1 MQDKHNEE
9 LMKHR
14 KQLAA
19 LDLQYLEYKA
29 SNGTDFKVEL
39 MKNVLWGGGV
49 EFTDKGLSYN
59 PNIPSEYMSMY
70 VRLMMHGID
79 VRKYVNDFKTL
90 QPEYITFHYEAIEDV
105 EDMIKYIKSL
115 NIKVGL
121 SIKPNT
127 EVSLIKPYLKDL
139 DLVLIMSVEPGEGG
153 QKFINSSTQKIDELY
168 TIRKDNNYHYAIEVD
183 GGINDVTIKEC
194 VNADILVVGSFIT
207 NGNYQEQIDKI
218 RG

>member
-1 MQDKHNEE
+1 MISASFLAIKDNIKENINKLDKTTIDLLHVDIMDGIFVKNKTWDIKEITNLLE
-9 LMKHR
+9 NTNKPKDIHLMV
-14 KQLAA
+14 
-19 LDLQYLEYKA
+19 
-29 SNGTDFKVEL
+29 S
-39 MKNVLWGGGV
+39 
-49 EFTDKGLSYN
+49 
-59 PNIPSEYMSMY
+59 
-70 VRLMMHGID
+70 D

-139 DLVLIMSVEPGEGG
+139 DLVLIMSVEPGEGV
-153 QKFINSSTQKIDELY
+153 QKFINSSTQKIDELH

>member
-1 MQDKHNEE
+1 MISASFLAIKDNIKENINKLDKTTIDLLHVDIMDGIFVKNKTWDIKEITNLLE
-9 LMKHR
+9 NTNKPKDIHLMV
-14 KQLAA
+14 
-19 LDLQYLEYKA
+19 
-29 SNGTDFKVEL
+29 S
-39 MKNVLWGGGV
+39 
-49 EFTDKGLSYN
+49 
-59 PNIPSEYMSMY
+59 
-70 VRLMMHGID
+70 D

-153 QKFINSSTQKIDELY
+153 QKFINSSTQKIDELH

>member
-1 MQDKHNEE
+1 MISASFLAIKDNIKENINKLDKTTIDLLHVDIMDGIFVKNKTWDIKEITNLLE
-9 LMKHR
+9 NTNKPKDIHLMV
-14 KQLAA
+14 
-19 LDLQYLEYKA
+19 
-29 SNGTDFKVEL
+29 S
-39 MKNVLWGGGV
+39 
-49 EFTDKGLSYN
+49 
-59 PNIPSEYMSMY
+59 
-70 VRLMMHGID
+70 D

>member
-1 MQDKHNEE
+1 MISTSFLAIKDNIKENINKLDKTTIDLLHVDIMDGIFVKNKTWDIKEITNLLE
-9 LMKHR
+9 NTNKPKDIHLMV
-14 KQLAA
+14 
-19 LDLQYLEYKA
+19 
-29 SNGTDFKVEL
+29 S
-39 MKNVLWGGGV
+39 
-49 EFTDKGLSYN
+49 
-59 PNIPSEYMSMY
+59 
-70 VRLMMHGID
+70 D

>member
-1 MQDKHNEE
+1 MISASFLAIKDNIKENINKLDKTTIDLLHVDIMDGIFVKNKTWDIKEITNLLE
-9 LMKHR
+9 NTNKPKDIHLMV
-14 KQLAA
+14 
-19 LDLQYLEYKA
+19 
-29 SNGTDFKVEL
+29 S
-39 MKNVLWGGGV
+39 
-49 EFTDKGLSYN
+49 
-59 PNIPSEYMSMY
+59 
-70 VRLMMHGID
+70 D

-90 QPEYITFHYEAIEDV
+90 QPKYITFHYEAIEDV

-153 QKFINSSTQKIDELY
+153 QKFINSSTQKIDELH